1 LIRAFVTL
9 REGAAGMGVF
19 SRMGLPGFG
28 GSKLVH
34 MSPEYEPLERA
45 LNIVRLLGEPDRL
58 RVAAAIVLG
67 HERLTDIA
75 SVSGVDER
83 DVGRALAR
91 LVAGGLVVGDR
102 AGSYRFATEE
112 LKVAARGVA
121 SERDAP
127 EPDAPRDA
135 GRVLR
140 AFVRGGTLTSIP
152 ATRSK
157 RLVVLDL
164 LVQGFEPGRRYRE
177 QEVNKQLSRWHAD
190 VAALRRLLVDEGFMS
205 RERGLY
211 WRTGGTFPVD

>member
-1 LIRAFVTL
+1 
-9 REGAAGMGVF
+9 
-19 SRMGLPGFG
+19 MGLPGFG
-28 GSKLVH
+28 GSKLVD
-34 MSPEYEPLERA
+34 MSREYEPLDRA

-67 HERLTDIA
+67 HERLAEIA

-83 DVGRALAR
+83 DAGRALAR
-91 LVAGGLVVGDR
+91 LVAGGLVVRGR

-112 LKVAARGVA
+112 LKVAARAVA
-121 SERDAP
+121 SERGDS
-127 EPDAPRDA
+127 EPDVPRA
-135 GRVLR
+135 GAKVLR
-140 AFVRGGTLTSIP
+140 AFMRDGTLTSIP

-177 QEVNKQLSRWHAD
+177 QEVNKELSRWHPD
-190 VAALRRLLVDEGFMS
+190 VAALRRHLVDEGFMS

-211 WRTGGTFPVD
+211 WRIGGTFPVD